1 MVGNN
6 TASVGLKVQNPD
18 TALRSARVQLAVCE
32 TAAGWWQS
40 VSGAGTNESDCL
52 GLSKSSSDG
61 RAPSPRCPSHVLP
74 HGQDKHLDFGHRTW
88 TSKKK
93 KKSQLLYL
101 FLKSSGEILCQGR
114 CLEGEQNLPPSSLQ
128 HTVTDTLTRRAR
140 AAVPRV
146 SAVGTSVGEAGRTS
160 PHILDGSWVV
170 T

>member
-18 TALRSARVQLAVCE
+18 TALRSVRVQLAVCE

-93 KKSQLLYL
+93 KKPTAVFVPQKLWGNSVPGKMPRRRA
-101 FLKSSGEILCQGR
+101 KSSTKF
-114 CLEGEQNLPPSSLQ
+114 PSAHCHRHANKKGTGCCAKSKCSGYQ
-128 HTVTDTLTRRAR
+128 CRR
-140 AAVPRV
+140 
-146 SAVGTSVGEAGRTS
+146 
-160 PHILDGSWVV
+160 SW
-170 T
+170 